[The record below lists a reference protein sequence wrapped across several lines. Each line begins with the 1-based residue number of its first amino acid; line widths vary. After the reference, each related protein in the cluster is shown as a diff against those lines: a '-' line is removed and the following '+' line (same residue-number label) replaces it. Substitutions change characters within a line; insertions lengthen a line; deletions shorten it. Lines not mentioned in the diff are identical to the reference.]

1 MVNKMIKE
9 LDSVVITEDLPEIKL
24 KKGDVGTVVFVHQNG
39 EGYEVE
45 FVTLGGE
52 IIAVTTL
59 FAKQV
64 RKMI

>member
-1 MVNKMIKE
+1 MIKE
-9 LDSVVITEDLPEIKL
+9 LDSVVLTEDLPEIKL
-24 KKGDVGTVVFVHQNG
+24 KKGDVGTVVLVHQNG

-45 FVTLGGE
+45 FVRLGGE

-64 RKMI
+64 RRMI